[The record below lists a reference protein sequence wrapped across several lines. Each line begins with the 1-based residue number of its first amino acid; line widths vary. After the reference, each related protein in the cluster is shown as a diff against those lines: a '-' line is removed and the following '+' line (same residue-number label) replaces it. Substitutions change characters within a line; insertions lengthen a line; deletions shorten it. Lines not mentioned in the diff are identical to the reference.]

1 MHLVNLV
8 IWSLIVQLPNLNNQI
23 TRRQDDQMTPVLEMR
38 GIRKA
43 FPGVIALD
51 GVDLTLQA
59 GDVHMLLGENGAGK
73 STLMKILSGAYQ
85 KDAGDIRIN
94 GEPIEI
100 RNPGDALALGIRV
113 IYQELNLVPHL
124 SVAENICLGQLPT
137 RGRITGIVDWRALHD
152 ITSQRLADLGLA
164 LDPRT
169 RISRLSLAQR
179 QMVEIAKALA
189 SPACAKASPGQPAFA
204 KASAHQGA
212 QILVMDEPTS
222 ALTSR
227 EVAQLF
233 GLIERL
239 AARGVAVVYITH
251 RLDEV
256 FRIGH
261 RITVLRDGRH
271 VTTRAI
277 AEVTVPELVRL
288 MANRDLTEHFPKV
301 RVTRGPELLRVERV
315 SRRDTLSDVSVS
327 LHAGEVVG
335 LAGLLGAGRTELARV
350 MFGADRPDEGRVL
363 IDGRAVRFRGPAD
376 AIACGIGLLPEDRK
390 AQGLVAGLTVP
401 RNIALPHGRRLAR
414 LGVLRRG
421 SEAAMAGPIV
431 SELRVK
437 ATATQPVRLLSGG
450 NQQKVVL
457 AKWLAGD
464 VRIFIFDEPTR
475 GIDVGAK
482 VEIYSL
488 MNRLTARG
496 AGILMISSEL
506 PELLGMS
513 DRILVMHHGRI
524 QAELSASDATE
535 ERVLSAALGLA
546 S

>member
-1 MHLVNLV
+1 M
-8 IWSLIVQLPNLNNQI
+8 IP
-23 TRRQDDQMTPVLEMR
+23 PALEMR
-38 GIRKA
+38 AIRKA
-43 FPGVIALD
+43 FPGVVALD
-51 GVDLTLQA
+51 GVDFTLQP

-85 KDAGDIRIN
+85 KDAGEIRIK
-94 GEPIEI
+94 GQPAEI

-124 SVAENICLGQLPT
+124 SVAENIFLGELPT
-137 RGRITGIVDWRALHD
+137 RGLMRGIVDWRALHD
-152 ITSQRLADLGLA
+152 VTSQRLADLGLS

-169 RISRLSLAQR
+169 QVSRLSLAQR

-189 SPACAKASPGQPAFA
+189 SGHAS
-204 KASAHQGA
+204 
-212 QILVMDEPTS
+212 ILVMDEPTS

-239 AARGVAVVYITH
+239 AARGVAIVYITH

-261 RITVLRDGRH
+261 RITVLRDGRY

-277 AEVTVPELVRL
+277 GDVTIPELVRL
-288 MANRDLTEHFPKV
+288 MANRDLTEHFPKI
-301 RVTRGPELLRVERV
+301 RTPRGPELLRVEHV
-315 SRRDTLSDVSVS
+315 SRRGTLSDVNLS

-335 LAGLLGAGRTELARV
+335 IAGLLGAGRTELAR
-350 MFGADRPDEGRVL
+350 MIFGADRYDEGRVL
-363 IDGRAVRFRGPAD
+363 VDGRAVRFRGPAD

-390 AQGLVAGLTVP
+390 AQGLVAGLTVA
-401 RNIALPHGRRLAR
+401 RNIALPHGRRLSR
-414 LGVLRRG
+414 LGVLPRR
-421 SEAAMAGPIV
+421 SEAALARPIV
-431 SELRVK
+431 DELRVK

-457 AKWLAGD
+457 GKWLAGD
-464 VRIFIFDEPTR
+464 VRMFIFDEPTR
-475 GIDVGAK
+475 GIDVGSK
-482 VEIYSL
+482 VEIYNL

-496 AGILMISSEL
+496 AGIIMISSEL

-524 QAELSASDATE
+524 QAELDATEATE